1 MTRAQNV
8 KRNSIYSVV
17 KFVVQLVLQFVLRT
31 VLIYTLGAKYLGV
44 NGLFTN
50 IFSLLNLA
58 ELGIGSAIVF
68 SMYKP
73 IAEGNTEQVKALNN
87 LYKKLYFMI
96 ALVVGVVG
104 AAITPFLPYLISGD
118 TSGLNINIYIVYLL
132 FLANTLV
139 GYFSAHKRSLLFA
152 YQRNDVENKVKSG
165 VLIISTV
172 LQIVA
177 LLLFKNFYAYVVL
190 MVAGTLLD
198 CILVQV
204 FANKIYPEINGKAEP
219 LNPVTKKEITK
230 NVAAMSMHKIGYAI
244 VFSTDN
250 ILISALI
257 SYIVLGYYS
266 NYVLISE
273 SISTFISLL
282 ITAMQAS
289 VGNYMAERPTDE
301 VYGFYQKSNFA
312 FAWLIGFCTVCLLC
326 LFQPFMY
333 MWTGNKE
340 YILPN
345 LSVLLIVISFYLRKM
360 RNTSILFRD
369 CAGLMWKDRWS
380 PIAEAGINLIASI
393 VLAKFIGLNGI
404 ILGTIISTVVAPLW
418 VEPFVLYKYYFKK
431 SVWRYFGKYAFYTVV
446 TVGAGALTY
455 WLCGLLPFAGIGW
468 FVLKCGICLVVPN
481 VIFLLC
487 YFKTSEFKGVI
498 GLAKQVLKRKPK
510 QTAPVV
516 ASVNISAELT
526 TQEQGTMQ
534 TELDEQQNDSQVL
547 PNETTQTQVNG
558 ASQQIELNKKKQKS
572 NINKK
577 T

>member
-1 MTRAQNV
+1 MTRLQNV
-8 KRNSIYSVV
+8 KRNTTYSII
-17 KFVVQLVLQFVLRT
+17 KFAVQLVLQFVLRT

-73 IAEGNTEQVKALNN
+73 IAEGNMEQVKALNN
-87 LYKKLYFMI
+87 LYKKLYLII
-96 ALVVGVVG
+96 ALVVGILG
-104 AAITPFLPYLISGD
+104 AAVTPFLPYLITGD
-118 TSGLNINIYIVYLL
+118 TTGLEINIYIVYLL

-152 YQRNDVENKVKSG
+152 FQRNDVENKVKSG
-165 VLIISTV
+165 TLIVSTA

-177 LLLFKNFYAYVVL
+177 LLLFRNFYAYVILLV
-190 MVAGTLLD
+190 VGTLTD

-204 FANKIYPEINGKAEP
+204 FADKLYPEINGKAEP

-250 ILISALI
+250 ILISALV

-266 NYVLISE
+266 NYVLITE

-282 ITAMQAS
+282 TAALQAS
-289 VGNYMAERPTDE
+289 VGNYMATQSNKE
-301 VYGFYQKSNFA
+301 VHAFYKKSNFA
-312 FAWLIGFCTVCLLC
+312 LSWLIGFCTICLLC

-333 MWTGNKE
+333 IWTGNME

-360 RNTSILFRD
+360 RTNTIMFRD

-380 PIAEAGINLIASI
+380 PIAEAGINLVASI
-393 VLAKFIGLNGI
+393 VLAKIIGLNGI

-431 SVWRYFGKYAFYTVV
+431 SVWRYFGKYVFYTVV

-455 WLCGLLPFAGIGW
+455 WLCSLLPFVGIGW

-516 ASVNISAELT
+516 ASVNISAAST

-534 TELDEQQNDSQVL
+534 TERDEQQNNSRVS
-547 PNETTQTQVNG
+547 PKETTQIQVNNVV
-558 ASQQIELNKKKQKS
+558 QQTETT
-572 NINKK
+572 KK
-577 T
+577 TKTHHK

>member
-1 MTRAQNV
+1 MTRVQNV
-8 KRNSIYSVV
+8 KRNTTYSLV
-17 KFVVQLVLQFVLRT
+17 KFAVQLVLQFVLRT
-31 VLIYTLGAKYLGV
+31 ALIYILGAKYLGV

-73 IAEGNTEQVKALNN
+73 IAEGNMEQVKALNN
-87 LYKKLYFMI
+87 LYKKLYLII
-96 ALVVGVVG
+96 ALVVGILG
-104 AAITPFLPYLISGD
+104 AAVTPFLPYLITGD
-118 TSGLNINIYIVYLL
+118 TTGLEINIYIVYLL

-152 YQRNDVENKVKSG
+152 FQRNDVENKVKSG
-165 VLIISTV
+165 TLIVSTV
-172 LQIVA
+172 LQIIA
-177 LLLFKNFYAYVVL
+177 LLLFKSFYAYVIL
-190 MVAGTLLD
+190 MVVGTLLD

-204 FANKIYPEINGKAEP
+204 FANKLYPEINGKAEP
-219 LNPVTKKEITK
+219 LNPVIKKEITK
-230 NVAAMSMHKIGYAI
+230 NVAAMSMHKIGGAV

-250 ILISALI
+250 ILISALV

-266 NYVLISE
+266 NYVLITE

-282 ITAMQAS
+282 VTALTAS
-289 VGNYMAERPTDE
+289 VGNYMATQSSDKI
-301 VYGFYQKSNFA
+301 YWFYKKTNLV
-312 FAWLIGFCTVCLLC
+312 FAWLSGFCSICLLC

-333 MWTGNKE
+333 IWTGSEE

-360 RNTSILFRD
+360 RANTSMFKD
-369 CAGLMWKDRWS
+369 CAGLMWQDRWK
-380 PIAEAGINLIASI
+380 PIAEAGINLVASI

-404 ILGTIISTVVAPLW
+404 ILGTIISTIVAPLW
-418 VEPFVLYKYYFKK
+418 VEPFVLYKHYFKK
-431 SVWRYFGKYAFYTVV
+431 SVWRYFGKYVFYTVV
-446 TVGAGALTY
+446 TLGAGALTY
-455 WLCGLLPFAGIGW
+455 WLCSLLPFAGIGW
-468 FVLKCGICLVVPN
+468 FVLKCAICLVVPN

-498 GLAKQVLKRKPK
+498 GLAKQVLQRKPK
-510 QTAPVV
+510 QTTPVTT
-516 ASVNISAELT
+516 NITPSADSL

-534 TELDEQQNDSQVL
+534 TELDEQQNDSQTS
-547 PNETTQTQVNG
+547 PKETTQIPVNNVG
-558 ASQQIELNKKKQKS
+558 QKNEIIKKK
-572 NINKK
+572 NKNA

>member
-1 MTRAQNV
+1 MTRTQNV
-8 KRNSIYSVV
+8 KRNTAYSIV
-17 KFVVQLVLQFVLRT
+17 KFAVQLVLQFVLRT

-73 IAEGNTEQVKALNN
+73 IAEGNMEQVKALNN
-87 LYKKLYFMI
+87 LYKKLYFII
-96 ALVVGVVG
+96 ALVVGVLG

-152 YQRNDVENKVKSG
+152 FQRNDVENKVKSG
-165 VLIISTV
+165 TLIVSTG

-177 LLLFKNFYAYVVL
+177 LLLFKNFYAYVIL
-190 MVAGTLLD
+190 MVVGTLID

-204 FANKIYPEINGKAEP
+204 FANKLYPEINGKAEP
-219 LNPVTKKEITK
+219 LHPSIKKEITK
-230 NVAAMSMHKIGYAI
+230 NVAAMSMHKIGGAV

-250 ILISALI
+250 ILISALV

-266 NYVLISE
+266 NYILITTSLIS
-273 SISTFISLL
+273 FISLL
-282 ITAMQAS
+282 VNSLQAS
-289 VGNYMAERPTDE
+289 VGNYMQTKTNNE
-301 VYGFYQKSNFA
+301 VYDFYLKSNFA
-312 FAWLIGFCTVCLLC
+312 FSWIVGFCSVCLIC

-333 MWTGNKE
+333 IWTGNME
-340 YILPN
+340 YLLPN
-345 LSVLLIVISFYLRKM
+345 LSVLLIVISFYLSKM
-360 RNTSILFRD
+360 RTNTLMFRD
-369 CAGLMWKDRWS
+369 CAGLMWQDRWK
-380 PIAEAGINLIASI
+380 PIAEAGINLVASI
-393 VLAKFIGLNGI
+393 VLAKCIGLNGI
-404 ILGTIISTVVAPLW
+404 ILGTIISTIVAPLW

-455 WLCGLLPFAGIGW
+455 WLCSLLPFAGIGW

-487 YFKTSEFKGVI
+487 FFKTSEFKGVI

-516 ASVNISAELT
+516 ATANICAEST

-534 TELDEQQNDSQVL
+534 TELDEQQNDSQVS
-547 PNETTQTQVNG
+547 PNETTQIQVNNV
-558 ASQQIELNKKKQKS
+558 AQQTETT
-572 NINKK
+572 KK
-577 T
+577 TKTHHK

>member
-1 MTRAQNV
+1 MTRVQNV
-8 KRNSIYSVV
+8 KRNTTYSIV
-17 KFVVQLVLQFVLRT
+17 KFAVQLVLQFVLRT

-87 LYKKLYFMI
+87 LYKKLYFVI
-96 ALVVGVVG
+96 ALVVGVLG
-104 AAITPFLPYLISGD
+104 AAITPFLPYLITGD
-118 TSGLNINIYIVYLL
+118 TTGLEVNIYIVYLL

-152 YQRNDVENKVKSG
+152 FQRNDVENKVKSG
-165 VLIISTV
+165 TLIVSTV

-177 LLLFKNFYAYVVL
+177 LLLFRNFYAYVIL
-190 MVAGTLLD
+190 MVVGTLLD

-204 FANKIYPEINGKAEP
+204 FANKLYPEINGKAEP
-219 LNPVTKKEITK
+219 LNPVIKKEITK
-230 NVAAMSMHKIGYAI
+230 NVAAMSMHKIGYAV

-250 ILISALI
+250 ILISALV

-266 NYVLISE
+266 NYVLITE

-282 ITAMQAS
+282 ITALQAS
-289 VGNYMAERPTDE
+289 VGNYMATQSNKE
-301 VYGFYQKSNFA
+301 VHTFYKKSNFA
-312 FAWLIGFCTVCLLC
+312 LSWLIGFCTISLIC

-333 MWTGNKE
+333 IWTGNME

-360 RNTSILFRD
+360 RTNTIMFRD

-380 PIAEAGINLIASI
+380 PIAEAAINLGASI
-393 VLAKFIGLNGI
+393 VLAKFMGLNGI

-418 VEPFVLYKYYFKK
+418 VEPFVLYKHYFKK

-455 WLCGLLPFAGIGW
+455 WLCSLLPFAGIGW

-510 QTAPVV
+510 QSVAAV
-516 ASVNISAELT
+516 ASVNISAEST

-534 TELDEQQNDSQVL
+534 EETNEQQNDSQTS
-547 PNETTQTQVNG
+547 PKETTQIPVNNV
-558 ASQQIELNKKKQKS
+558 AQQTETTKKQKR
-572 NINKK
+572 NINRK

>member
-1 MTRAQNV
+1 MTRVQNV
-8 KRNSIYSVV
+8 KRNTTYSIV
-17 KFVVQLVLQFVLRT
+17 KFAVQLVLQFVLRT

-87 LYKKLYFMI
+87 LYKKLYFVI
-96 ALVVGVVG
+96 ALVVGVLG
-104 AAITPFLPYLISGD
+104 AAITPFLPYLITGD
-118 TSGLNINIYIVYLL
+118 TTGLEVNIYIVYLL

-152 YQRNDVENKVKSG
+152 FQRNDVENKVKSG
-165 VLIISTV
+165 TLIVSTV

-177 LLLFKNFYAYVVL
+177 LLLFRNFYAYVIL
-190 MVAGTLLD
+190 MVVGTLLD

-204 FANKIYPEINGKAEP
+204 FANKLYPEINGKAEP
-219 LNPVTKKEITK
+219 LNPVIKKEITK
-230 NVAAMSMHKIGYAI
+230 NVAAMSMHKIGYAV

-250 ILISALI
+250 ILISALV

-266 NYVLISE
+266 NYVLITE

-282 ITAMQAS
+282 ITALQAS
-289 VGNYMAERPTDE
+289 VGNYMATQSNKE
-301 VYGFYQKSNFA
+301 VHTFYKKSNFA
-312 FAWLIGFCTVCLLC
+312 LSWLIGFCTISLIC

-333 MWTGNKE
+333 IWTGNME

-360 RNTSILFRD
+360 RTNTIMFRD

-380 PIAEAGINLIASI
+380 PIAEAAINLGASI
-393 VLAKFIGLNGI
+393 VLAKFMGLNGI

-418 VEPFVLYKYYFKK
+418 VEPFVLYKHYFKK

-455 WLCGLLPFAGIGW
+455 WLCSLLPFAGIGW

-516 ASVNISAELT
+516 ASVNISAEST

-534 TELDEQQNDSQVL
+534 EETNEQQNDSQTS
-547 PNETTQTQVNG
+547 PKETTQIPVNNV
-558 ASQQIELNKKKQKS
+558 AQQTETTKKQKR
-572 NINKK
+572 NINRK

>member
-1 MTRAQNV
+1 MTRLQNV
-8 KRNSIYSVV
+8 KRNTTYSII
-17 KFVVQLVLQFVLRT
+17 KFAVQLVLQFVLRT

-73 IAEGNTEQVKALNN
+73 IAEGNMEQVKALNN
-87 LYKKLYFMI
+87 LYKKLYLII
-96 ALVVGVVG
+96 ALVVGILG
-104 AAITPFLPYLISGD
+104 AAVTPFLPYLITGD
-118 TSGLNINIYIVYLL
+118 TTGLEINIYIVYLL

-152 YQRNDVENKVKSG
+152 FQRNDVENKVKSG
-165 VLIISTV
+165 TLIVSTA

-177 LLLFKNFYAYVVL
+177 LLLFRNFYAYVILLV
-190 MVAGTLLD
+190 VGTLTD

-204 FANKIYPEINGKAEP
+204 FANKLYPEINGKAEP

-250 ILISALI
+250 ILISALV

-266 NYVLISE
+266 NYVLITE

-282 ITAMQAS
+282 TAALQAS
-289 VGNYMAERPTDE
+289 VGNYMATQSNKE
-301 VYGFYQKSNFA
+301 VHAFYKKSNFA
-312 FAWLIGFCTVCLLC
+312 LSWLIGFCTICLLC

-333 MWTGNKE
+333 IWTGNME

-360 RNTSILFRD
+360 RTNTIMFRD

-380 PIAEAGINLIASI
+380 PIAEAGINLVASI
-393 VLAKFIGLNGI
+393 VLAKIIGLNGI

-431 SVWRYFGKYAFYTVV
+431 SVWRYFGKYVFYTVV

-455 WLCGLLPFAGIGW
+455 WLCSLLPFVGIGW

-516 ASVNISAELT
+516 ASVNISAAST

-534 TELDEQQNDSQVL
+534 TERDEQQNNSRVS
-547 PNETTQTQVNG
+547 PKETTQIQVNNVV
-558 ASQQIELNKKKQKS
+558 QQTETT
-572 NINKK
+572 KK
-577 T
+577 TKTHHK

>member
-1 MTRAQNV
+1 MTRVQNV
-8 KRNSIYSVV
+8 KRNTTYSIV
-17 KFVVQLVLQFVLRT
+17 KFAVQLVLQFVLRT

-73 IAEGNTEQVKALNN
+73 IAEGNIEQVKALNN

-96 ALVVGVVG
+96 ALVVGVLG
-104 AAITPFLPYLISGD
+104 AAITPFLAYLISGD

-152 YQRNDVENKVKSG
+152 FQRNDVENKVKSG
-165 VLIISTV
+165 VLIVSTL

-177 LLLFKNFYAYVVL
+177 LLLFRNFYAYVIL

-198 CILVQV
+198 CVLVQV
-204 FANKIYPEINGKAEP
+204 CANKLYPEINGKAEP

-250 ILISALI
+250 ILISALV

-266 NYVLISE
+266 NYVLITE
-273 SISTFISLL
+273 SISTFVSLL
-282 ITAMQAS
+282 ITALQAS
-289 VGNYMAERPTDE
+289 VGNYMATQPNKE
-301 VYGFYQKSNFA
+301 VHAFYKKSNFA
-312 FAWLIGFCTVCLLC
+312 LSWLIGFCTICLLC

-333 MWTGNKE
+333 IWTGDLE
-340 YILPN
+340 YVLPH

-360 RNTSILFRD
+360 RTNTIMFRD

-380 PIAEAGINLIASI
+380 PIAEAGINLVASI
-393 VLAKFIGLNGI
+393 VLAKIIGLNGI

-455 WLCGLLPFAGIGW
+455 WLCSLLPFVGIGW
-468 FVLKCGICLVVPN
+468 LVLKCGICLVVPN

-510 QTAPVV
+510 QTAPVTT
-516 ASVNISAELT
+516 NITPSADSL
-526 TQEQGTMQ
+526 TQEQGIMQ
-534 TELDEQQNDSQVL
+534 TELDEQQNDNQVS
-547 PNETTQTQVNG
+547 PKETTQIQVNNV
-558 ASQQIELNKKKQKS
+558 APQTKTKKR
-572 NINKK
+572 K
-577 T
+577 TKTQHQ